1 MDTIKEL
8 TGLLA
13 SNPREV
19 LIAILLFVVAWL
31 YRDGRAREAAHLGS
45 VMTIAPLASK
55 LAECVGILERVT
67 SSILAS
73 RNPPNPPTNPGV

>member
-19 LIAILLFVVAWL
+19 LIAILLFVVGWL
-31 YRDGRAREAAHLGS
+31 YRDGRTRESAHLS
-45 VMTIAPLASK
+45 TAMMIAPLASK
-55 LAECVGILERVT
+55 IVECVGILERVT
-67 SSILAS
+67 SALLARRDS
-73 RNPPNPPTNPGV
+73 TKGPEA